1 MYMYISLVSVCRLE
15 QTNQRIRMTAMCRLF
30 SASYHVICT
39 NSALNSAYLIEWR
52 NEGAVIIRC
61 SKRRRNSSISFKG
74 NAFPLKEI
82 DAELALKLNEL
93 ALMEKGFSIK
103 ESQFQIKVNHLGS
116 LQYTLTEFDLSLM
129 EIIFL

>member
-1 MYMYISLVSVCRLE
+1 MHL
-15 QTNQRIRMTAMCRLF
+15 
-30 SASYHVICT
+30 
-39 NSALNSAYLIEWR
+39 
-52 NEGAVIIRC
+52 
-61 SKRRRNSSISFKG
+61 
-74 NAFPLKEI
+74 PLKEI

-103 ESQFQIKVNHLGS
+103 ESQFQIKVNHLGC

>member
-1 MYMYISLVSVCRLE
+1 M
-15 QTNQRIRMTAMCRLF
+15 
-30 SASYHVICT
+30 H
-39 NSALNSAYLIEWR
+39 
-52 NEGAVIIRC
+52 
-61 SKRRRNSSISFKG
+61 
-74 NAFPLKEI
+74 FPLKEI

-116 LQYTLTEFDLSLM
+116 LQYTLTGFDLSLM

>member
-1 MYMYISLVSVCRLE
+1 MQGCCRGAFE
-15 QTNQRIRMTAMCRLF
+15 EFRARPCSPCSPYCVTE
-30 SASYHVICT
+30 S
-39 NSALNSAYLIEWR
+39 R
-52 NEGAVIIRC
+52 NKGAVIIRC
-61 SKRRRNSSISFKG
+61 SKRRRTLQFPLKEMH
-74 NAFPLKEI
+74 FPLKEI